1 MAWVTVPN
9 SDSMWEYEN
18 TATSSDTYSDSAAGA
33 NSTIS
38 GGIRT
43 YTKPG
48 TSDTVTVYARTRI
61 RGEINLAPNSEDFTA
76 WLTNNGVTRTPNATI
91 APDDSLTGT
100 SIIEVANAQAHNVFF
115 NTLIVTSGLKY
126 TFSIYAKYNGR
137 PMQIL
142 TGGAFGFQTYANF
155 NLQTGTLGTKGTSV
169 TGHKIENVGNGWYRC
184 SMTTSNASTNA
195 TNGGFSFNLIET
207 DSATRGQAWTGDG
220 VSGIFVWGAMASESE
235 YIRRYIKTTGSD
247 STTIER
253 GELSKTYYDNQ

>member
-1 MAWVTVPN
+1 MAWVTVPGSN
-9 SDSMWEYEN
+9 NTREYEN
-18 TATSSDTYSDSAAGA
+18 TATSSDTYPDAAG
-33 NSTIS
+33 TYS

-76 WLTNNGVTRTPNATI
+76 WSDNNGVTTTPNATI

-100 SIIEVANAQAHNVFF
+100 SMIELANNQAHNVFI
-115 NTLIVTSGLKY
+115 NTIIVTSGLKY

-137 PMQIL
+137 QMQIL
-142 TGGAFGFQTYANF
+142 AGGPFGLQNYANF

-169 TGHKIENVGNGWYRC
+169 TDHKIENVGNGWYRC
-184 SMTTSNASTNA
+184 SMTTPNANYNA
-195 TNGGFSFNLIET
+195 TNSGFAPILVET
-207 DSATRGQAWTGDG
+207 DSATRGQGYLGDG
-220 VSGIFVWGAMASESE
+220 VSGIFIWGAMASESE
-235 YIRRYIKTTGSD
+235 YIRRYIKTTGSV

-253 GELSKTYYDNQ
+253 GELSKTYYDAQ

>member
-1 MAWVTVPN
+1 MAWVTVPGSN
-9 SDSMWEYEN
+9 NNWEYEN
-18 TATSSDTYSDSAAGA
+18 TATSSDTYPDAAG
-33 NSTIS
+33 TYS

-76 WLTNNGVTRTPNATI
+76 WLTNNGVVRTPNATI

-100 SIIEVANAQAHNVFF
+100 SMIEVANTQAHNVFF
-115 NTLIVTSGLKY
+115 NTMTVTSGLKY

-137 PMQIL
+137 QMQIL

-155 NLQTGTLGTKGTSV
+155 NLQTGTLGTKGTFV
-169 TGHKIENVGNGWYRC
+169 TDHKIENVGNGWYRC
-184 SMTTSNASTNA
+184 SMTTSNASFNA
-195 TNGGFSFNLIET
+195 TNGGFSSLLIET
-207 DSATRGQAWTGDG
+207 DSAARSQSYLGDG
-220 VSGIFVWGAMASESE
+220 VSGIFIWGAMASESE
-235 YIRRYIKTTGSD
+235 YIRRYIKTTGSV